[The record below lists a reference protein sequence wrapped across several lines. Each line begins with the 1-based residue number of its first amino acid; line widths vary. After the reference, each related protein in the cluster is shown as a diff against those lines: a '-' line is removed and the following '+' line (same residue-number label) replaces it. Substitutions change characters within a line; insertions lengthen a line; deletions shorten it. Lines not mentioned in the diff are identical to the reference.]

1 MRFTTEILDE
11 IRSLVPVSRVA
22 GRRVSLVRAG
32 REWKGLSPFQHE
44 RTPSFCVNDQKRF
57 YHCFS
62 SGRHGDVFTFLMETE
77 GLTFPEAVEALAA
90 EAGIDLPPGPA
101 EGNVGRSGRRELL
114 DALEAAGTFFRA
126 RLADEEGDD
135 ARSFLDRRGIDRA
148 ARERFGMGYAPAGLN
163 DLRDHLL
170 GLGFDDGTL
179 ADAGLVGTGT
189 TELSEFDRFRDRITL
204 PITDAMGR
212 TIGFGARALSDR
224 PAAKYLN
231 SPDTPVFRKGQVLYN
246 FAVARSLPDTSGR
259 LVVVEGYLDV
269 VALDGAERRR
279 TVSTMGTALTREQL
293 ALAWRL
299 DDEPVLCFDGDAAG
313 LRAAHRAIDVSL
325 EALEPGRSVRIARLP
340 AQQDPDAL
348 VQAGRID
355 EFDAALREA
364 EPLVDALW
372 RRETAGRAVDTPE
385 RAAGVEASL
394 RAALA
399 RIRHPV
405 VRRHYG
411 VEIERRLGGTARF
424 ATGEAIRTDPLEASV
439 VAILEAHPDLRAPYR
454 DVLRRVGLL
463 TPEGGLPGYDPA
475 AVPAED
481 KWASGMGA
489 DPPLVDALMVELL
502 RVLERRS
509 IARAEEVLDAAFRPC
524 AVPVQAYVPASR
536 WHARLAG

>member
-1 MRFTTEILDE
+1 MRFTAEILDE
-11 IRSLVPVSRVA
+11 IRSLIPVSRVA

-44 RTPSFCVNDQKRF
+44 RTPSFCVNDRKRF

-101 EGNVGRSGRRELL
+101 EGHVARSMRRELL
-114 DALEAAGTFFRA
+114 DALEAAGAFFRA

-135 ARSFLDRRGIDRA
+135 ARSFLDRRGIDHA
-148 ARERFGMGYAPAGLN
+148 ARARFGIGYAPAGLN
-163 DLRDHLL
+163 DLRDHLN

-179 ADAGLVGTGT
+179 ADAGLVGSGLA
-189 TELSEFDRFRDRITL
+189 ELSEFDRFRDRITL
-204 PITDAMGR
+204 PIADGMGR
-212 TIGFGARALSDR
+212 TIGFGARALR
-224 PAAKYLN
+224 EGRAAKYLN
-231 SPDTPVFRKGQVLYN
+231 SPDTPIFRKGQVLYN
-246 FAVARSLPDTSGR
+246 FAVARTLTASSGP

-269 VALDGAERRR
+269 VALDGADRRR

-299 DDEPVLCFDGDAAG
+299 DDEPILCFDGDAAG
-313 LRAAHRAIDVSL
+313 LRAAHGAMDVAL

-340 AQQDPDAL
+340 EQQDPDAL

-355 EFDAALREA
+355 DFDAALSEA

-385 RAAGVEASL
+385 RAAAVEASL
-394 RAALA
+394 RSALS
-399 RIRHPV
+399 RIRHSV
-405 VRRHYG
+405 VRRHYEI
-411 VEIERRLGGTARF
+411 EIERRLGGTARF
-424 ATGEAIRTDPLEASV
+424 ATGGTVLTDPVEASL
-439 VAILEAHPDLRAPYR
+439 VAILEAHPDIQASHR
-454 DVLRRVGLL
+454 DALRRVGLL
-463 TPEGGLPGYDPA
+463 TAGGALPVYDPA

-481 KWASGMGA
+481 EWASGAGA
-489 DPPLVDALMVELL
+489 DASLVDALIVEFL
-502 RVLERRS
+502 RILGRRAV
-509 IARAEEVLDAAFRPC
+509 ARAEEVLDAAFRPGM
-524 AVPVQAYVPASR
+524 PPMPPRSQPSR
-536 WHARLAG
+536 WQTRLAG